1 MKIICAITARKGS
14 KGIKNKNIIKIN
26 NIPLIEYTLQ
36 AVSKSLIKKN
46 TFILTD
52 STKIKNIAKKYSI
65 NTSYIRPKH
74 TSNDKSST
82 ICTLRHFS
90 DWFLKKNDYD
100 AIILLQPTSPLR
112 NSYDINKSINIFKK
126 KKYASLSSISN
137 HLEHP
142 YDAVN
147 LKKKSKLEFVFKKR
161 AKFSRRQDFDINSY
175 FKNGAI
181 FISSKKLINQN
192 KMFDNSNHGFYK
204 MPKIRSIEIDELE
217 DLEIIKKL
225 LK

>member
-1 MKIICAITARKGS
+1 MNKNYQAIILAGGKGS
-14 KGIKNKNIIKIN
+14 RLEYKGPKALFEIN

-90 DWFLKKNDYD
+90 DWILKKNDYD

-126 KKYASLSSISN
+126 KNIRVYLVSQIIQSI
-137 HLEHP
+137 HMMRLI
-142 YDAVN
+142 
-147 LKKKSKLEFVFKKR
+147 LKKNLSQNLFLKKELNFQED
-161 AKFSRRQDFDINSY
+161 KTLILILILKMVLILFLV
-175 FKNGAI
+175 KN
-181 FISSKKLINQN
+181 
-192 KMFDNSNHGFYK
+192 
-204 MPKIRSIEIDELE
+204 
-217 DLEIIKKL
+217 
-225 LK
+225 